1 MFARVTYVE
10 GPADRLGDAEKNI
23 RDVLIP
29 AVSKLAGFKG
39 GLWLNDRSSGKGLG
53 VTLWESAQAM
63 QASEAMG
70 ERLREESAVRLAR
83 PSTHVERYEVT
94 ALVGAQTAG
103 DEGQFVRVTTLN
115 GKPNP
120 PEAEL
125 RRMSEQVVPAAQR
138 LPGFTAGLWLH
149 DRAAGKALSFGIF
162 RDEAAIKASDEG
174 AARIRAAAEAAGAG
188 TLNAEVYEL
197 TAATGAPVS
206 APREG

>member
-1 MFARVTYVE
+1 MLARVTYVQ
-10 GPADRLGDAEKNI
+10 GPPDRIAEAERNI
-23 RDVLIP
+23 RDVLMP
-29 AVSKLAGFKG
+29 AVSKAAGFKG
-39 GLWLNDRSSGKGLG
+39 GLWMNDRSSGRGIG
-53 VTLWESAQAM
+53 VTLWEGAQAM

-70 ERLREESAVRLAR
+70 ERLREESGIRLGR
-83 PSTHVERYEVT
+83 PATRVERYEVT

-103 DEGQFVRVTTLN
+103 DQGQFVRVTTLN

-138 LPGFTAGLWLH
+138 LPGFTGGLWLH

-162 RDEAAIKASDEG
+162 TDEAAIKASDEG

-188 TLNAEVYEL
+188 TLTAEVYEL
-197 TAATGAPVS
+197 SAAIGAPAS
-206 APREG
+206 TRP